1 MLTPWK
7 KSYDKPRQCVKKQ
20 RHYFTSKGLYSQC
33 YDFSMYGCESWTI
46 KKSEWVPKN
55 WCFWTVLLEKILESP
70 LNCKISNQSILEEIN
85 PEYSLE
91 WLMLKLQYFGHL
103 IWRAHWLGKTLMAGK
118 DWRQEE
124 KRTTEDEMVVWHHW
138 LNGHEF
144 EQTQRDSEGQ
154 GSLAFCSP
162 WARKELDMSEWLNNK
177 DYLK

>member
-1 MLTPWK
+1 MKYNLLKTHKGFPGG
-7 KSYDKPRQCVKKQ
+7 SAVKNANPGNMG
-20 RHYFTSKGLYSQC
+20 SISGLGR
-33 YDFSMYGCESWTI
+33 FFGEESG
-46 KKSEWVPKN
+46 
-55 WCFWTVLLEKILESP
+55 SP
-70 LNCKISNQSILEEIN
+70 LRLLRVPWTARRSNQSILEEIN